1 MIVMLNI
8 CSFPPLSVVGIKI
21 WRKNNADDARRFIRG
36 LLVYHLSSTII
47 RVLPKH
53 NIPPAL
59 LLSKVAL

>member
-1 MIVMLNI
+1 
-8 CSFPPLSVVGIKI
+8 VVGIKI